1 MLLKSKE
8 LVKQIDQ
15 QISDAVR
22 NVKETDQYQH
32 TENYVGDLAIV
43 EVGSDGPSQV
53 YIKQKLKKAE
63 KLGITAVPYYLPE
76 NISQESLEIQLD
88 QLNQTFSAI
97 ILQAPIPEHLDF
109 EQAVTHILPSRDADG
124 LNPLNQ
130 SELLIDPKGH
140 YPIACTPQGICLW
153 ILSITQAN
161 SLEEAVS
168 GKRVLIFGRSHLVG
182 FPLALLLQ
190 GAGATVTVRHS
201 HSPELEADELKQ
213 YDIIIAAA
221 GKHHMLNTADMADG
235 TITIDV
241 GIHEIKD
248 DTKKRGYRLEGD
260 VKINDNDLKR
270 LDVTAVPG
278 GVGPLTVEMLML
290 QTVALMSARFNVRQ
304 NAPYDTPISTVTLSA
319 SEIMHKTQT
328 KLNLG
333 GD

>member
-15 QISDAVR
+15 QISNAVK

-32 TENYVGDLAIV
+32 AENYVGDLAIV
-43 EVGSDGPSQV
+43 EVGADPASQV
-53 YIKQKLKKAE
+53 YIKQKLRKAE

-76 NISQESLEIQLD
+76 DISQESLEAQLD

-97 ILQAPIPEHLDF
+97 ILQAPIPDHLDF

-130 SELLIDPKGH
+130 SELLINPKGH

-161 SLEEAVS
+161 NLEQAVS

-201 HSPELEADELKQ
+201 HSPELEVDELKQ
-213 YDIIIAAA
+213 YDIIITAA

-241 GIHEIKD
+241 GIHKIKD
-248 DTKKRGYRLEGD
+248 DTKKSGYRLEGD
-260 VKINDNDLKR
+260 VEINDDDLNR

-290 QTVALMSARFNVRQ
+290 QTVALMSARFNVHK
-304 NAPYDTPISTVTLSA
+304 NKPYDEPISTATLAA
-319 SEIMHKTQT
+319 SKTAHRI
-328 KLNLG
+328 KNKIDYG
-333 GD
+333 W

>member
-15 QISDAVR
+15 QISDAVK

-43 EVGSDGPSQV
+43 EVGADPASRV
-53 YIKQKLKKAE
+53 YIKQKLRKAK

-76 NISQESLEIQLD
+76 DISQESLETQLD

-97 ILQAPIPEHLDF
+97 ILQAPIPDHLNF

-130 SELLIDPKGH
+130 SELLINPKGH

-153 ILSITQAN
+153 ILSITQAD
-161 SLEEAVS
+161 SLEDAVS

-182 FPLALLLQ
+182 MPLASLLQ

-201 HSPELEADELKQ
+201 HSPELQADELKQ

-235 TITIDV
+235 TIVIDV

-248 DTKKRGYRLEGD
+248 DTKKSGHRFEGD
-260 VKINDNDLKR
+260 IEINDSDLHR

-290 QTVALMSARFNVRQ
+290 QTVTLMSARFNVHK
-304 NAPYDTPISTVTLSA
+304 NKPYDEPISTVTLAA
-319 SEIMHKTQT
+319 SKTAHQI
-328 KLNLG
+328 KNKIDYG
-333 GD
+333 W